1 MAYDPFFEEF
11 VRESLHPQYKKSYWK
26 QMNDELFT
34 SFWEKRGDLYGE
46 FKNTKYKVL
55 LTSDI

>member
-1 MAYDPFFEEF
+1 
-11 VRESLHPQYKKSYWK
+11 
-26 QMNDELFT
+26 MNDELFT